1 MSVDMGQADQTLRIV
16 VHVNPWKWTWS
27 DVKLRPNIVRGD
39 LCVIRGVNGTPEM
52 FKIVE
57 QHTYK
62 EWVGCF
68 SAI

>member
-1 MSVDMGQADQTLRIV
+1 MSVDMGQADQTLRTV
-16 VHVNPWKWTWS
+16 VHVNPWAWTWGG
-27 DVKLRPNIVRGD
+27 VKLRPNTMRGD
-39 LCVIRGVNGTPEM
+39 LCVIRGVNSTPEM